1 MSVAERLGYVS
12 RASSKSL
19 VDIFVE
25 MPFNSHVIGS
35 LPSRKASD
43 GLGST
48 GHLNRPEWEVIFP
61 LVRTWQPAAK
71 SRFLKFFFV
80 FCSGLRFIFSWI
92 FFIVFSSFLI
102 EGIGPWWSSQQRNC
116 CSRSDLAF
124 HTRGT
129 TGPAHS
135 IMNELRMARVFP
147 LILSF
152 LLSAYPIRTFGIAL
166 FMCLEL
172 AMLSCSSAG
181 IGSSCYMP
189 LQHHG

>member
-71 SRFLKFFFV
+71 SRFLKFLV
-80 FCSGLRFIFSWI
+80 
-92 FFIVFSSFLI
+92 
-102 EGIGPWWSSQQRNC
+102 EIGVSTWSVLPSC
-116 CSRSDLAF
+116 GAVYITATSRGDW
-124 HTRGT
+124 T
-129 TGPAHS
+129 
-135 IMNELRMARVFP
+135 MVV
-147 LILSF
+147 
-152 LLSAYPIRTFGIAL
+152 
-166 FMCLEL
+166 
-172 AMLSCSSAG
+172 
-181 IGSSCYMP
+181 
-189 LQHHG
+189 